1 MNIKI
6 YIIILLALWRVT
18 HLISYEDGPFKVFL
32 KLRKKT
38 GKPFDCFYCLS
49 IWIGFMTSLYFS
61 QSIEEIILFSLS
73 LSGGA
78 ILLEKITN
86 KY

>member
-1 MNIKI
+1 MSITL
-6 YIIILLALWRVT
+6 YIIILLALWRIT
-18 HLISYEDGPFKVFL
+18 HLISYEDGPSNMFL
-32 KLRKKT
+32 KLREKA

-49 IWIGFMTSLYFS
+49 IWIGFLCSLYFS
-61 QSIEEIILFSLS
+61 QSIEEIILFSTS

-78 ILLEKITN
+78 ILLEKLTN